1 MKAAVFLSLL
11 LIVLG
16 TKAWPMVKKSFEFY
30 PNNALAD
37 VHVISDCMHVA
48 SEPGDYVFK
57 KVPHLLANRMELPL
71 VEAAVEESSSEVC
84 GLYVI
89 GEPDTIIE
97 ITMKQYDVNCA
108 TGGLMA
114 FVDGWELNGEYF
126 PGIKD
131 HHRELEERVVEFC
144 NNYKQLPRV
153 ANKKFFRSSQ
163 NAALLQYR
171 IPFRGSFIAHVRFHK
186 ITQPCNVLVQDT
198 NAVFNMANFGYRRN
212 CTISALFP
220 ATVAVANLKI
230 GGKNVR
236 GEKVNYDCGMH
247 EDRLEVGG
255 SSGLDSFAMEK
266 ASDVCGYADQQ
277 GPEQAIFCEV
287 TTVRLISTGRY
298 QNYAAVMIR
307 KADENDLDI
316 ATLVCAL

>member
-1 MKAAVFLSLL
+1 
-11 LIVLG
+11 
-16 TKAWPMVKKSFEFY
+16 AWPMVKRAFEFY
-30 PNNALAD
+30 PNQEFAD
-37 VHVISDCMHVA
+37 INVITDCMHVA

-57 KVPHLLANRMELPL
+57 KVPYMLPNTKEAPL
-71 VEAAVEESSSEVC
+71 MEAAIEGPTSEVC

-89 GEPDTIIE
+89 GEPDTIVE
-97 ITMKQYDVNCA
+97 ITMKHYDVNCA

-131 HHRELEERVVEFC
+131 HHRGLEERVVEFC
-144 NNYKQLPRV
+144 NNFKQWPRV

-171 IPFRGSFIAHVRFHK
+171 IPLRGSFIAHVRFHK
-186 ITQPCNVLVQDT
+186 ITKPCNVLVQDT
-198 NAVFNMANFGYRRN
+198 TAIFNMANSGYQRN

-236 GEKVNYDCGMH
+236 GEKVNYDCGMYD
-247 EDRLEVGG
+247 DRLEIGG
-255 SSGLDSFAMEK
+255 SSGLDAIAMEK
-266 ASDVCGYADQQ
+266 AADVCGYSDQQ
-277 GPEQAIFCEV
+277 GPEQAIFCGV

-298 QNYAAVMIR
+298 QNHATVIIR